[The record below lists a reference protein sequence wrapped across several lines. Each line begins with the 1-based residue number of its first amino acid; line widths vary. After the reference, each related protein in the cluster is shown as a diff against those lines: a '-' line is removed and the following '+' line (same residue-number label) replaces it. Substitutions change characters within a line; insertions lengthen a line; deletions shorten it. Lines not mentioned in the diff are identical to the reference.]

1 MKCTP
6 DMESSVLHA
15 ARVFAEQNKIS
26 LTEALAVMDVVNG
39 LVIDTRLQV
48 LNEYLHGRVLI
59 APPSTN

>member
-1 MKCTP
+1 
-6 DMESSVLHA
+6 MESSVLHA